1 MKHNSIL
8 LVLALM
14 FVSSLAFCGD
24 KDKES
29 RFISFMKD
37 NPDKIAITLIR
48 NDSVIVDVNSS
59 KIMPLASTVK
69 ILVAIEYAEQAASG
83 KINPDEVIDK
93 KDLNIYYVPKTDG
106 GAHPRWLEK
115 LENKPITLREVA
127 KGMIQYSSNANTEYL
142 CHLLGL
148 ENINR
153 QREKLGLK
161 NHTEVHYIV
170 SALFVSKELF
180 PATKD
185 KEIFDKLKEVP
196 IDEYIATTVRIH
208 DKLNNDS
215 IYKDG
220 LGKLSLDVQ
229 RNWSDNL
236 PASTTTDYVS
246 IMKKLNSKSY
256 FSKDVTGYLDEL
268 LEQIMENPAN
278 QSWLV
283 HSGTKGGS
291 TAFVLTKA
299 LYATDKKGNT
309 TEIAYFF
316 NDLKILENVQLQLN
330 LNDFELSVLS
340 KPQFVEK
347 LVKELNNK

>member
-14 FVSSLAFCGD
+14 FVSSLSFCGD

-29 RFISFMKD
+29 KVISFMKD

-59 KIMPLASTVK
+59 KVMPLASTVK

-115 LENKPITLREVA
+115 LEGKPITLREVA

-153 QREKLGLK
+153 QRERLGLK

-196 IDEYIATTVRIH
+196 IDEYIATTVSIH

-215 IYKDG
+215 IYKDE

-246 IMKKLNSKSY
+246 IMQKLNSKSY
-256 FSKDVTGYLDEL
+256 FSKDVNGYLGEL
-268 LEQIMENPAN
+268 LEGMMENPAN

-309 TEIAYFF
+309 TELAYFF
-316 NDLKILENVQLQLN
+316 NDLKIMENVQLQLN

-340 KPQFVEK
+340 KPQFVEE
-347 LVKELNNK
+347 LAKELNNK